1 MKYFALVW
9 SNLKRKKLRTTL
21 TLLSICVAFILFGML
36 CAIREGLTGQVSLAG
51 TERLFVHH
59 KTTFVMTLPVSY
71 GQRMAQLPQLAA
83 VTHMTWFGAYVK
95 GKEKEFFGNF
105 PVEPEPFMAMYPE
118 FYLAPEQMKAWKE
131 TRTGAVV
138 GEDLAKRFGWKIG
151 DRVPLVSSIWPRKES
166 DVWEFDIVGIYT
178 GTKKS
183 ADKTGFYFRYDYFD
197 EARER
202 GEGQVGWYMA
212 KVKDPKHSAEA
223 AAAIDTMFANSPYE
237 TKSETEAAMAQGFAE
252 QMGNIGAMVVGIL
265 VAVFFTI
272 LLVAGNTMVQAV
284 RERTEELG
292 VLKALG
298 FTNGLV
304 LVMVLAESFLIAG
317 FGGGT
322 GLLASWLVTL
332 RGSPSPKYF
341 PIFYIP
347 GRDMIIGA
355 ALVVILGFV
364 TGIVP
369 AVQAMRLRTA
379 VALRRNA

>member
-36 CAIREGLTGQVSLAG
+36 CAIKEALTGQVAFAA
-51 TERLFVHH
+51 TARLFVHH
-59 KTTFVMTLPVSY
+59 KTTFMIPLPLAHA
-71 GQRMAQLPQLAA
+71 QRMAQLPQLAS
-83 VTHMTWFGAYVK
+83 VTHMTWFGGYVK
-95 GKEKEFFGNF
+95 GKEKDFFGNF

-118 FYLAPEQMKAWKE
+118 FHLAPEQMKAWKE

-178 GTKKS
+178 GTRKS

-197 EARER
+197 EARV
-202 GEGQVGWYMA
+202 GGKGTAGWYMA
-212 KVKDPKHSAEA
+212 KVKDPQNTAEA
-223 AAAIDTMFANSPYE
+223 SAAIDALFANSPYE

-252 QMGNIGAMVVGIL
+252 QMGNIVAITVAIL
-265 VAVFFTI
+265 SAVFFTI
-272 LLVAGNTMVQAV
+272 LLVAGNTMAQAV

-298 FTNGLV
+298 FSNELMLV
-304 LVMVLAESFLIAG
+304 LVLAESFVIAG
-317 FGGGT
+317 LGGGL
-322 GLLASWLVTL
+322 GLLAAWLVTVP
-332 RGSPSPKYF
+332 GSPAPAVF

-347 GRDMIIGA
+347 NRDLLLGA
-355 ALVVILGFV
+355 GLALTLGFI

-369 AVQAMRLRTA
+369 AIQAMRLQTA